1 MRLRN
6 LLLAVALSP
15 LSQLHAASAPIASR
29 FATIDGVK
37 LHYLQS
43 GHGPAL
49 VLFHGFAETSL
60 MWRPAMAEF
69 AQKFT
74 VIAPDLPGIRDSAIP
89 STDPQFKTVA
99 ATMHSLVESLG
110 FHQSEVVGH
119 DIGLMVA
126 YAYAAQFPSATTKL
140 VLMDAFLPG
149 VGDWHS
155 VYDNPH
161 LWHFRFNGPVPEA
174 LVAGREAIYFKQFW
188 DDFAADPHRSIPSA
202 DRAAYLRDY
211 SAPGRMRASWAYFI
225 AFPQTAVDF
234 AQFARTPLPM
244 PILVI
249 GGEKANGA
257 ALADQVRLVGPHV
270 QAVILKNTGHWV
282 MEENPEGTMAALRS
296 FL

>member
-1 MRLRN
+1 MSLRPF
-6 LLLAVALSP
+6 LLALALTP
-15 LSQLHAASAPIASR
+15 ITQLHAASAPIASH
-29 FATIDGVK
+29 FANIDGVK

-49 VLFHGFAETSL
+49 LLFHGFAETSL

-74 VIAPDLPGIRDSAIP
+74 VIAPDLPGIGDSAIP

-110 FHQSEVVGH
+110 FHQAEVVGH

-161 LWHFRFNGPVPEA
+161 VWHFRFNGPVPEA
-174 LVAGREAIYFKQFW
+174 LVAGRESIYFKQFW
-188 DDFAADPHRSIPSA
+188 DDFAADPHHSIPA
-202 DRAAYLRDY
+202 ANRAAYLRDY
-211 SAPGRMRASWAYFI
+211 SRPGRMRASWAYFI

-234 AQFARTPLPM
+234 AQFAQTPLPM

-257 ALADQVRLVGPHV
+257 ALAAQVRLVGPDV
-270 QAVILKNTGHWV
+270 QVVVLKNTGHWV